1 MLDES
6 IRRLREGL
14 TDMGF
19 ADRNFRTSN
28 YMRLKALE
36 RHLEARR
43 LGPDLRWRPLIHAR
57 G

>member
-1 MLDES
+1 
-6 IRRLREGL
+6 
-14 TDMGF
+14 
-19 ADRNFRTSN
+19 
-28 YMRLKALE
+28 MRLKALE